1 MQLEYTVKG
10 GGILRGFTK
19 EDIAYALYE
28 LSIAPSSS
36 FTEWLQDTSSR
47 INTQFGYVIRDQYP
61 HHFVDDL
68 ARHGLIMRSV

>member
-19 EDIAYALYE
+19 EDIAYSLYE
-28 LSIAPSSS
+28 LSLAPSSS
-36 FTEWLQDTSSR
+36 FDSWMQDTSTR
-47 INTQFGYVIRDQYP
+47 INTQFGYNISYDNP
-61 HHFVDDL
+61 NAFVNDL

>member
-19 EDIAYALYE
+19 EDIAYSLYE
-28 LSIAPSSS
+28 LSLAPSSC
-36 FTEWLQDTSSR
+36 FQDWLQDTASR
-47 INTQFGYVIRDQYP
+47 INVQFGYVIRYEYP

>member
-19 EDIAYALYE
+19 EDIAYSLYE
-28 LSIAPSSS
+28 LSLAPSCC
-36 FTEWLQDTSSR
+36 FQDWLQDTATR
-47 INTQFGYVIRDQYP
+47 INTQFGYVIRYQYP

>member
-28 LSIAPSSS
+28 LSLAPSSS
-36 FTEWLQDTSSR
+36 FTEWLQDTASR

-61 HHFVDDL
+61 NHFVDDL